1 MQLLY
6 LYFNV
11 PMALAQTNVFI
22 HFQILMV
29 AQPSMVWELD
39 RTAHPRQK
47 AIWLDGWDT
56 HTTMQ
61 QSGPDCIAIVSQLR
75 HSLFAAMTTTT
86 SILDYLGTDLM
97 AASPCHCLQASCV
110 LLICLKC

>member
-11 PMALAQTNVFI
+11 PVALAQTNVFI

-47 AIWLDGWDT
+47 SIWLDG
-56 HTTMQ
+56 
-61 QSGPDCIAIVSQLR
+61 L
-75 HSLFAAMTTTT
+75 
-86 SILDYLGTDLM
+86 
-97 AASPCHCLQASCV
+97 
-110 LLICLKC
+110 